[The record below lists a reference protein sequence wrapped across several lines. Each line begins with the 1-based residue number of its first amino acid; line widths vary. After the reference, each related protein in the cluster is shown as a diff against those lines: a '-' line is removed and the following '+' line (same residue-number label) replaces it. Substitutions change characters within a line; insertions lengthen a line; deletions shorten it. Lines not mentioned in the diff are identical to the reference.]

1 MNIWIG
7 YEHPDSLLTY
17 PDVANL
23 SGCAAWPGLARYWG
37 LMRRPGLARLPDL
50 VGFDA
55 WAELG
60 AVPSPGFVGWVG
72 CGVRISARA

>member
-1 MNIWIG
+1 
-7 YEHPDSLLTY
+7 
-17 PDVANL
+17 
-23 SGCAAWPGLARYWG
+23 
-37 LMRRPGLARLPDL
+37 MRRPGLARLPDL

-60 AVPSPGFVGWVG
+60 MVPGPGFVGWVD

>member
-1 MNIWIG
+1 MW
-7 YEHPDSLLTY
+7 LTY
-17 PDVANL
+17 PEACNL

-60 AVPSPGFVGWVG
+60 VVPGPGFVGWVD

>member
-1 MNIWIG
+1 MW
-7 YEHPDSLLTY
+7 LTY
-17 PDVANL
+17 PEARNL
-23 SGCAAWPGLARYWG
+23 SGCVAWPGLARC
-37 LMRRPGLARLPDL
+37 PDL

-60 AVPSPGFVGWVG
+60 SAPGPGFVGWVD